1 MVSALDIS
9 DHPPVSVPA
18 AGVNLAHLINPFI
31 TTIDQTAHDD
41 LRVSTSTSASTSA
54 LAINDLTPV
63 SVPAI
68 GIRNVLPSPLLPY

>member
-1 MVSALDIS
+1 MVSALEIS

-41 LRVSTSTSASTSA
+41 LRVSTSTSA

-63 SVPAI
+63 SVPAV
-68 GIRNVLPSPLLPY
+68 GVRNVLPSPLLPY